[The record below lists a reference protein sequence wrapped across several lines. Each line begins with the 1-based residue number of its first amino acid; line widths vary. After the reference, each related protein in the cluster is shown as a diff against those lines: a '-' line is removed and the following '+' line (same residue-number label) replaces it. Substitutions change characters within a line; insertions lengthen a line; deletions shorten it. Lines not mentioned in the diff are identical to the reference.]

1 MNLLHRIIECVKLV
15 VNMFK
20 WLRIPN
26 IGVNKKV
33 EQKNTSK
40 LYPIYRS
47 SYKYRRMDNDT
58 FDKCKSARD
67 RETCK

>member
-1 MNLLHRIIECVKLV
+1 
-15 VNMFK
+15 MFK

-58 FDKCKSARD
+58 FDKYKSARD